1 MSEIDEADR
10 DVYMSKKDQS
20 RGGYD
25 AVIVVAAFLS
35 FRVATSPPRDGL
47 TKNWVGPYRA
57 GGPLGRSYAITDS
70 GLLRCEPNALGYL
83 IFACILHIWS
93 WWKTYA

>member
-1 MSEIDEADR
+1 MGEIDEADG
-10 DVYMSKKDQS
+10 DVYLSKKVQS

-47 TKNWVGPYRA
+47 TKKL
-57 GGPLGRSYAITDS
+57 GGTLSR
-70 GLLRCEPNALGYL
+70 
-83 IFACILHIWS
+83 
-93 WWKTYA
+93 